1 VAPYAFARLASPS
14 QRMTAL
20 DVSPAKLRKKIEKIQ
35 FFLRFSRAIK
45 KKMLLFH
52 FPITQRPPVMN
63 IVPLLGFVGI
73 F

>member
-1 VAPYAFARLASPS
+1 
-14 QRMTAL
+14 
-20 DVSPAKLRKKIEKIQ
+20 
-35 FFLRFSRAIK
+35 LRFSRAIK

-73 F
+73 S